1 LLRLR
6 DFCAFFAAAALVIQV
21 LSWPAPALAQ
31 SADQE
36 RIGIIKSATGS
47 VWLNRAGGRLKASPG
62 DPVFRADSLEVD
74 DSSTASVTLLD
85 GTRLS
90 VGQASTVW
98 LDQFSYEP
106 HNGLLGLV
114 VRVVRGSML
123 FVTGEIG
130 KLAPENILIQTPN
143 GTLGVRGT
151 RFIVRT

>member
-1 LLRLR
+1 MV
-6 DFCAFFAAAALVIQV
+6 FAVVFQAFTWSGTAFAQTA
-21 LSWPAPALAQ
+21 SN
-31 SADQE
+31 E

-47 VWLNRAGGRLKASPG
+47 VWLNRDEGRLEAKAG
-62 DPVFRADSLEVD
+62 DPVYRADSLEVD
-74 DSSTASVTLLD
+74 EASTASVTLLD

-98 LDQFSYEP
+98 LDQFSYQP
-106 HNGLLGLV
+106 QNGLLGLV

-130 KLAPENILIQTPN
+130 RLAPESILIQTPN